1 MKTNTL
7 RKFIIAGSLG
17 LCAMAHAAPPPIIM
31 PVLPVLPVKPDLG
44 NMPTPPVITM
54 PVIPRITPVP
64 PPPPRPGPVHPV
76 QPIHAHPAVSL
87 SAPIPAE
94 ENAKVL
100 PRPFPMPDFTVGNL
114 LTVTGND
121 SGCVIKPG
129 KPIRPIPT
137 PTRPRP
143 NI

>member
-7 RKFIIAGSLG
+7 RKLIIAGSLG
-17 LCAMAHAAPPPIIM
+17 VCAMAHAAPPPITI
-31 PVLPVLPVKPDLG
+31 PALPGKPALG
-44 NMPTPPVITM
+44 NFLTPPEITR

-64 PPPPRPGPVHPV
+64 LPPRCPGPVHPV
-76 QPIHAHPAVSL
+76 RPVQAHPTMTL
-87 SAPIPAE
+87 CIPIPAQE
-94 ENAKVL
+94 KSKVL
-100 PRPFPMPDFTVGNL
+100 PRPFPMPDFTVRNL

-121 SGCVIKPG
+121 SGCVNRPG